1 MAKTAKA
8 KPTAK
13 DTKTKKST
21 SRKRTVK
28 GKSNANELLSSPTS
42 HAPNEVLSSPKSR
55 AERAAHRSALL
66 TPTEV
71 DNLALSA
78 VNPSVSEIN
87 YDIVSPRLTCA
98 QANGIG
104 RDNYNKHSRF
114 FR

>member
-28 GKSNANELLSSPTS
+28 GTSNANELLSSPKS
-42 HAPNEVLSSPKSR
+42 RAPNGLLSSPKSR

-66 TPTEV
+66 NPTEV
-71 DNLALSA
+71 DDPALSA
-78 VNPSVSEIN
+78 VNPTDTETGRAPHKKQVATEDGTKRVSQ
-87 YDIVSPRLTCA
+87 RQRKT
-98 QANGIG
+98 
-104 RDNYNKHSRF
+104 K
-114 FR
+114 